1 MLRSTLRNTPCV
13 AREPT
18 APAALARSSTLAR
31 GNAFLHNHVHEGV
44 TPIPART
51 H

>member
-18 APAALARSSTLAR
+18 APAALARSTLAR

-44 TPIPART
+44 TLIPART